1 MATKV
6 NAGDV
11 KRGDLLF
18 VDPFEVQVKEELR
31 GRHKPPTEEAVI
43 KMAMSLLEHG
53 QLEPVECRKIENHRL
68 QLTLGFTRTAAVRL
82 IRTGFTDTEG
92 VVHPADKE
100 FRLKVVITDTNDDL
114 AFIRNIVENAHRNAT
129 TPMDDA
135 FNQQRLRD
143 KYGKSDADIARL
155 YQYKGQGM
163 VTRLKKLLALDSR
176 FQEMVHVGTLSIN
189 GALELLD
196 LPADQRDAALQ
207 AATDQDSGKVNAT
220 DLRAQVRDRILA
232 DAEAAEEAGAGA
244 GDGAGDGDD
253 SVIVPPTGVAADVVI
268 GDGTGGFGD
277 GTPAPTG
284 TDAPAASATATGKPK
299 KKAGAAAPG
308 ANGTPAGNPP
318 AKPRTLREERAT
330 LQAFADAEEVD
341 PAVKKACLVFIGH
354 INGTKSDKQ
363 LLNAFYALLDAK
375 RTV

>member
-18 VDPFEVQVKEELR
+18 VDPFQVQVKEELR

-43 KMAMSLLEHG
+43 KMAMSIVEFG
-53 QLEPVECRKIENHRL
+53 QEVPVECRKIADHKL
-68 QLTLGFTRTAAVRL
+68 QLTLGFTRTAAIRL
-82 IRTGFTDTEG
+82 IRTGFTDLEG
-92 VVHPADKE
+92 VVHEPDE
-100 FRLKVVITDTNDDL
+100 NFRLKVVITDTNDDM

-129 TPMDDA
+129 TAMDDA

-143 KYGKSDADIARL
+143 KYAKTNAEIARL

-163 VTRLKKLLALDSR
+163 VTRLKKLLGLDSR
-176 FQEMVHVGTLSIN
+176 FQDMVHEGTLSIN

-196 LPADQRDAALQ
+196 LPAEDRDAALK
-207 AATDQDSGKVNAT
+207 AATDTDSGKVNAT

-232 DAEAAEEAGAGA
+232 DQDATEGDSDGSVIMPPDGTA
-244 GDGAGDGDD
+244 GDVTGDG
-253 SVIVPPTGVAADVVI
+253 S
-268 GDGTGGFGD
+268 GFGD
-277 GTPAPTG
+277 GNPAPTG
-284 TDAPAASATATGKPK
+284 TDVPAGGTPTGGK
-299 KKAGAAAPG
+299 KKADATPPG
-308 ANGTPAGNPP
+308 PNAP

-330 LQAFADAEEVD
+330 LQAFADSDEVD
-341 PAVKKACLVFIGH
+341 PAVKKACLIFIGH
-354 INGTKSDKQ
+354 INGQKSDKQ

-375 RTV
+375 RTPAAAK

>member
-18 VDPFEVQVKEELR
+18 VDPFEIKVVEELR

-43 KMAMSLLEHG
+43 KMAMSILEHG

-82 IRTGFTDTEG
+82 IRTGFTDLDG
-92 VVHPADKE
+92 VERPADKE
-100 FRLKVVITDTNDDL
+100 FRLKAVITDTNDDK
-114 AFIRNIVENAHRNAT
+114 AFIRNVVENAHRNAT
-129 TPMDDA
+129 TAMDDA
-135 FNQQRLRD
+135 FNQDRLRT
-143 KYGKSDADIARL
+143 KYGMNDAEIARL

-163 VTRLKKLLALDSR
+163 VTRLKKLLSLDTR
-176 FQEMVHVGTLSIN
+176 FQDMVHDGTLSIN

-196 LPADQRDAALQ
+196 LPADQRDSALQ

-232 DAEAAEEAGAGA
+232 DAEAAEEGGT
-244 GDGAGDGDD
+244 GDD
-253 SVIVPPTGVAADVVI
+253 SVIVPPTGAAADVVI

-284 TDAPAASATATGKPK
+284 TDTPAAASATGGKPK

-308 ANGTPAGNPP
+308 ANGSTAGNPP

-375 RTV
+375 RTEQ